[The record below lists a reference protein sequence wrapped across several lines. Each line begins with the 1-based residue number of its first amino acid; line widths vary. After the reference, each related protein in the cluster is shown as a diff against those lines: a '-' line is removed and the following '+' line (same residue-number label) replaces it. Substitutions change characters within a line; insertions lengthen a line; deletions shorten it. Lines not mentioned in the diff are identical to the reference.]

1 MQNNS
6 NTVEEGKHLPL
17 DRGEIVAIPRLE
29 LDALI
34 SRAASSA
41 AEKAVSEAVEQFQSL
56 FIETMGKETGNGE
69 RWLNTAAA
77 AVLLGKRPGQLREMV
92 SDGRLRVGKE
102 VRDDRPKN
110 AIRPVYVFHIPNC
123 EQRLLT
129 PPEKRGDK

>member
-29 LDALI
+29 LDALS

-56 FIETMGKETGNGE
+56 FIETMGKETGDGE

-92 SDGRLRVGKE
+92 SD
-102 VRDDRPKN
+102 
-110 AIRPVYVFHIPNC
+110 
-123 EQRLLT
+123 
-129 PPEKRGDK
+129 